1 MSVLILL
8 VGLIGLVNLP
18 MGQYPDI
25 APPTVMV
32 SATYTGA
39 NAETVQK
46 SVVVPLEEAIN
57 GVEDMLYMTSTS
69 TNTCSGSITVY
80 FKQGTDPDM
89 ATINTKNRVSEAEGL
104 LPAEV
109 TKIGVTVEK
118 RQSSMLKIIALYSPD
133 DSYDQTFINNYFK
146 INIEPRLSRIS
157 GVAFP
162 TGTLSS
168 FDGQK
173 TQKTYSVGASASWEI
188 DLFGKL
194 RNSKRQ
200 ALASLLASD
209 AYRQAMQTQVVA
221 TVADSYYALLMLDEQ
236 IRITEQTT
244 ESWREYV
251 RSLAALMQAGQAD
264 RATLAQAEASR
275 LAAESSLLS
284 LQQQAI
290 EQENALCVFVGL
302 TPRHLERGTMDGQ
315 HFPSHLS
322 VGVPLDLLSRRPD
335 VRQAEANLMQAFYAT
350 NSARAA
356 FYPSITLSG
365 SAGWTNSGGAV
376 VANPGAWLLQAVGS
390 LVQPLFNRGQNL
402 ANLKIAKAQQEEAVL
417 QFRQSLLDAGNEVN
431 NALAQWQTA
440 RERIRLDNGQ
450 VEQLTITLGDT
461 ELLMENSAD
470 TNYLQVLTARQ
481 SLLSAQLAVASD
493 RYDEIQGVIELYHAL
508 GGGSE

>member
-1 MSVLILL
+1 MNMQRYTLIIFAVFMLTSCGIYTNYERPSQAVAGIDSL
-8 VGLIGLVNLP
+8 YRPEARPDTTRSIATLRWEELFTDPHLQHLIRQGL
-18 MGQYPDI
+18 
-25 APPTVMV
+25 T
-32 SATYTGA
+32 A
-39 NAETVQK
+39 NADLAVARLQ
-46 SVVVPLEEAIN
+46 VEEA
-57 GVEDMLYMTSTS
+57 
-69 TNTCSGSITVY
+69 
-80 FKQGTDPDM
+80 Q
-89 ATINTKNRVSEAEGL
+89 ATL
-104 LPAEV
+104 
-109 TKIGVTVEK
+109 
-118 RQSSMLKIIALYSPD
+118 RQSKQAYLPSIQLD
-133 DSYDQTFINNYFK
+133 
-146 INIEPRLSRIS
+146 
-157 GVAFP
+157 P

-173 TQKTYSVGASASWEI
+173 TQKTYSLGASASWEI

-209 AYRQAMQTQVVA
+209 AYRQAMQTQVIA

-236 IRITEQTT
+236 IRITEQTA

-264 RATLAQAEASR
+264 RATLTQAEASR

-284 LQQQAI
+284 LQQQAV

-302 TPRHLERGTMDGQ
+302 TPRRLERSTMDRQ
-315 HFPSHLS
+315 QFPSSLS
-322 VGVPLDLLSRRPD
+322 VGVPLDLLARRPD
-335 VRQAEANLMQAFYAT
+335 VRQTEAQLMQAFYAT
-350 NSARAA
+350 NYARAA

-365 SAGWTNSGGAV
+365 SAGWTNSGGA
-376 VANPGAWLLQAVGS
+376 AITNPGAWLLQAVGS

-431 NALAQWQTA
+431 NALVQWQTA
-440 RERIRLDNGQ
+440 RERIRLDSGQ
-450 VEQLTITLGDT
+450 VEQLALTVDDT

-481 SLLSAQLAVASD
+481 SLLSAQLTVASD
-493 RYDEIQGVIELYHAL
+493 RYDEIQGVINLYHAL
-508 GGGSE
+508 GGGTEP

>member
-1 MSVLILL
+1 MNMLRHTLIVFAAVMLASCGIYTNYERPAHAVADMDSL
-8 VGLIGLVNLP
+8 YRPEARPDTTRSIATLRWEELFTDTCLQLIRQGL
-18 MGQYPDI
+18 
-25 APPTVMV
+25 A
-32 SATYTGA
+32 A
-39 NAETVQK
+39 NADLAVARLQ
-46 SVVVPLEEAIN
+46 VEEA
-57 GVEDMLYMTSTS
+57 
-69 TNTCSGSITVY
+69 
-80 FKQGTDPDM
+80 Q
-89 ATINTKNRVSEAEGL
+89 ATL
-104 LPAEV
+104 
-109 TKIGVTVEK
+109 
-118 RQSSMLKIIALYSPD
+118 RQSKLAYLPSVQL
-133 DSYDQTFINNYFK
+133 
-146 INIEPRLSRIS
+146 E
-157 GVAFP
+157 P

-236 IRITEQTT
+236 IRITEQTA

-251 RSLAALMQAGQAD
+251 RSLAVLMQAGQAD

-302 TPRHLERGTMDGQ
+302 TPRRLERGTMDGQ

-365 SAGWTNSGGAV
+365 SAGWTNSGGTA

>member
-1 MSVLILL
+1 MNMLRHTLIVFAAVMLASCGIYTNYERPAQAVADMDSL
-8 VGLIGLVNLP
+8 YRPEARPDTTRSIATLRWEELFTDTCLQQLIRQGL
-18 MGQYPDI
+18 
-25 APPTVMV
+25 A
-32 SATYTGA
+32 A
-39 NAETVQK
+39 NADLAVARLQ
-46 SVVVPLEEAIN
+46 VEEA
-57 GVEDMLYMTSTS
+57 
-69 TNTCSGSITVY
+69 
-80 FKQGTDPDM
+80 Q
-89 ATINTKNRVSEAEGL
+89 ATL
-104 LPAEV
+104 
-109 TKIGVTVEK
+109 
-118 RQSSMLKIIALYSPD
+118 RQSKLAYLPSVQL
-133 DSYDQTFINNYFK
+133 
-146 INIEPRLSRIS
+146 E
-157 GVAFP
+157 P

-200 ALASLLASD
+200 AQASLLASD

-236 IRITEQTT
+236 IRITEQTA

-251 RSLAALMQAGQAD
+251 RSLSALMQAGQAD

-302 TPRHLERGTMDGQ
+302 TPRRLERGTMDGQ

-365 SAGWTNSGGAV
+365 SAGWTNSGGAA

-508 GGGSE
+508 GGGSEQGNH

>member
-1 MSVLILL
+1 MNMLRHTLIVFAAVMLASCGIYTNYERPAQAVADMDSL
-8 VGLIGLVNLP
+8 YRPEARPDTTRSIATLRWEELFTDTCLQQLIRQGL
-18 MGQYPDI
+18 
-25 APPTVMV
+25 A
-32 SATYTGA
+32 A
-39 NAETVQK
+39 NADLAVARLQ
-46 SVVVPLEEAIN
+46 VEEA
-57 GVEDMLYMTSTS
+57 
-69 TNTCSGSITVY
+69 
-80 FKQGTDPDM
+80 Q
-89 ATINTKNRVSEAEGL
+89 ATL
-104 LPAEV
+104 
-109 TKIGVTVEK
+109 
-118 RQSSMLKIIALYSPD
+118 RQSKLAYLPSVQL
-133 DSYDQTFINNYFK
+133 
-146 INIEPRLSRIS
+146 E
-157 GVAFP
+157 P

-236 IRITEQTT
+236 IRITEQTA

-302 TPRHLERGTMDGQ
+302 TPRRLERGTMDGQ

-322 VGVPLDLLSRRPD
+322 VGMPLDLLSRRPD

-365 SAGWTNSGGAV
+365 SAGWTNSGGAA

-450 VEQLTITLGDT
+450 VEQLTITLGDM

>member
-1 MSVLILL
+1 MNMLRHTLIVFAAVMLASCGIYTNYERPAQAVADMDSL
-8 VGLIGLVNLP
+8 YRPEARPDTTRSIATLRWEELFTDTCLQQLIRQGL
-18 MGQYPDI
+18 
-25 APPTVMV
+25 A
-32 SATYTGA
+32 A
-39 NAETVQK
+39 NADLAVARLQ
-46 SVVVPLEEAIN
+46 VEEA
-57 GVEDMLYMTSTS
+57 
-69 TNTCSGSITVY
+69 
-80 FKQGTDPDM
+80 Q
-89 ATINTKNRVSEAEGL
+89 ATL
-104 LPAEV
+104 
-109 TKIGVTVEK
+109 
-118 RQSSMLKIIALYSPD
+118 RQSKLAYLPSVQL
-133 DSYDQTFINNYFK
+133 
-146 INIEPRLSRIS
+146 E
-157 GVAFP
+157 P

-168 FDGQK
+168 FDGHK

-236 IRITEQTT
+236 IRITEQTA

-302 TPRHLERGTMDGQ
+302 TPRRLERGTMDGQ

-365 SAGWTNSGGAV
+365 SAGWTNSGGAA

>member
-1 MSVLILL
+1 MNMLRHTLIVFAAVMLASCGIYTNYERPAQAVADMDSL
-8 VGLIGLVNLP
+8 YRPEARPDTTRSIATLRWEELFTDTCLQQLIRQGL
-18 MGQYPDI
+18 
-25 APPTVMV
+25 A
-32 SATYTGA
+32 A
-39 NAETVQK
+39 NADLAVARLQ
-46 SVVVPLEEAIN
+46 VEEA
-57 GVEDMLYMTSTS
+57 
-69 TNTCSGSITVY
+69 
-80 FKQGTDPDM
+80 Q
-89 ATINTKNRVSEAEGL
+89 ATL
-104 LPAEV
+104 
-109 TKIGVTVEK
+109 
-118 RQSSMLKIIALYSPD
+118 RQSKLAYLPSVQL
-133 DSYDQTFINNYFK
+133 
-146 INIEPRLSRIS
+146 E
-157 GVAFP
+157 P

-236 IRITEQTT
+236 IRITTETA

-275 LAAESSLLS
+275 LSAESSLLS
-284 LQQQAI
+284 LQQQAV
-290 EQENALCVFVGL
+290 EQENALCAFVGL
-302 TPRHLERGTMDGQ
+302 TPQRLERGTMDGQ
-315 HFPSHLS
+315 RFPSRLS

-335 VRQAEANLMQAFYAT
+335 VRQAEAQLMQAFYAT

-356 FYPSITLSG
+356 FYPSVTLSG
-365 SAGWTNSGGAV
+365 SAGWNNSGGAA

-417 QFRQSLLDAGNEVN
+417 QFRQSLLDAGTEVN
-431 NALAQWQTA
+431 NALTQWQTA
-440 RERIRLDNGQ
+440 RERIRLDSDQ
-450 VEQLTITLGDT
+450 VKQLTITLGDT
-461 ELLMENSAD
+461 ELLMENSSE

-508 GGGSE
+508 GGGCD

>member
-1 MSVLILL
+1 MNMQRYTLIIFAVFMLTSCGIYTNYERPSQAVAGIDSL
-8 VGLIGLVNLP
+8 YRPEARPDTTRSIATLRWEELFTDPHLQHLIRQGL
-18 MGQYPDI
+18 
-25 APPTVMV
+25 T
-32 SATYTGA
+32 A
-39 NAETVQK
+39 NADLAVARLQ
-46 SVVVPLEEAIN
+46 VEEA
-57 GVEDMLYMTSTS
+57 
-69 TNTCSGSITVY
+69 
-80 FKQGTDPDM
+80 Q
-89 ATINTKNRVSEAEGL
+89 ATL
-104 LPAEV
+104 
-109 TKIGVTVEK
+109 
-118 RQSSMLKIIALYSPD
+118 RQSKQAYLPSIQLD
-133 DSYDQTFINNYFK
+133 
-146 INIEPRLSRIS
+146 
-157 GVAFP
+157 P

-173 TQKTYSVGASASWEI
+173 TQKTYSLGASASWEI

-209 AYRQAMQTQVVA
+209 AYRQAMQTQVIA

-236 IRITEQTT
+236 IRITEQTA

-284 LQQQAI
+284 LQQQAV

-302 TPRHLERGTMDGQ
+302 TPRRLERSTMDRQ
-315 HFPSHLS
+315 QFPSSLS
-322 VGVPLDLLSRRPD
+322 VGVPLDLLARRPD
-335 VRQAEANLMQAFYAT
+335 VRQVEAKLMQAFYAA

-365 SAGWTNSGGAV
+365 SAGWTNNGGT

-431 NALAQWQTA
+431 NALTRWQTA
-440 RERIRLDNGQ
+440 RERIRLDSGQ

-461 ELLMENSAD
+461 ELLMENSSE
-470 TNYLQVLTARQ
+470 TNYLQVLTARH
-481 SLLSAQLAVASD
+481 SLLSAQLSVASA

>member
-1 MSVLILL
+1 MNMLRHTLIVFAAVMLASCGIYTNYERPAQAVADMDSL
-8 VGLIGLVNLP
+8 YRPEARPDTTRSIATLRWEELFTDTCLQQLIRQGL
-18 MGQYPDI
+18 
-25 APPTVMV
+25 A
-32 SATYTGA
+32 A
-39 NAETVQK
+39 NADLAVARLQ
-46 SVVVPLEEAIN
+46 VEEA
-57 GVEDMLYMTSTS
+57 
-69 TNTCSGSITVY
+69 
-80 FKQGTDPDM
+80 Q
-89 ATINTKNRVSEAEGL
+89 ATL
-104 LPAEV
+104 
-109 TKIGVTVEK
+109 
-118 RQSSMLKIIALYSPD
+118 RQSKLAYLPSVQL
-133 DSYDQTFINNYFK
+133 
-146 INIEPRLSRIS
+146 E
-157 GVAFP
+157 P

-168 FDGQK
+168 FDGHK

-236 IRITEQTT
+236 IRITEQTA

-251 RSLAALMQAGQAD
+251 RSLAVLMQAGQAD

-275 LAAESSLLS
+275 MAAESSLLS

-302 TPRHLERGTMDGQ
+302 TPRRLERGTMDGQ

>member
-1 MSVLILL
+1 MNMLRHTLIVFAAVMLASCGIYTNYERPAQAVADMDSL
-8 VGLIGLVNLP
+8 YRPEARPDTTRSIATLRWEELFTDTCLQQLIRQGL
-18 MGQYPDI
+18 
-25 APPTVMV
+25 A
-32 SATYTGA
+32 A
-39 NAETVQK
+39 NADLAVARLQ
-46 SVVVPLEEAIN
+46 VEEA
-57 GVEDMLYMTSTS
+57 
-69 TNTCSGSITVY
+69 
-80 FKQGTDPDM
+80 Q
-89 ATINTKNRVSEAEGL
+89 ATL
-104 LPAEV
+104 
-109 TKIGVTVEK
+109 
-118 RQSSMLKIIALYSPD
+118 RQSKLAYLPSVQL
-133 DSYDQTFINNYFK
+133 
-146 INIEPRLSRIS
+146 EP
-157 GVAFP
+157 A
-162 TGTLSS
+162 GTLSS

-236 IRITEQTT
+236 IRITEQTA

-302 TPRHLERGTMDGQ
+302 TPRRLERGTMDGQ

-335 VRQAEANLMQAFYAT
+335 VRQAEANLMQAFYAI

-365 SAGWTNSGGAV
+365 SAGWTNSGGAAV
-376 VANPGAWLLQAVGS
+376 TNPGAWLLQAVGS

-481 SLLSAQLAVASD
+481 SLLSAQLSVASA

>member
-1 MSVLILL
+1 MNMLRHTLIVFAAVMLASCGIYTNYERPAQAVADMDSL
-8 VGLIGLVNLP
+8 YRPEARPDTTRSIATLRWEELFTDTCLQQLIRQGL
-18 MGQYPDI
+18 
-25 APPTVMV
+25 A
-32 SATYTGA
+32 A
-39 NAETVQK
+39 NADLAVARLQ
-46 SVVVPLEEAIN
+46 VEEA
-57 GVEDMLYMTSTS
+57 
-69 TNTCSGSITVY
+69 
-80 FKQGTDPDM
+80 Q
-89 ATINTKNRVSEAEGL
+89 ATL
-104 LPAEV
+104 
-109 TKIGVTVEK
+109 
-118 RQSSMLKIIALYSPD
+118 RQSKLAYLPSVQL
-133 DSYDQTFINNYFK
+133 
-146 INIEPRLSRIS
+146 E
-157 GVAFP
+157 P

-236 IRITEQTT
+236 IRITEQTA

-302 TPRHLERGTMDGQ
+302 TPRRLERGTMDGQ

-365 SAGWTNSGGAV
+365 SAGWTNSGGAA

-431 NALAQWQTA
+431 NALTQWQTA
-440 RERIRLDNGQ
+440 RERIRLDNEQ

-470 TNYLQVLTARQ
+470 TNYLQVLTVRQ

>member
-1 MSVLILL
+1 MNMLRHTLIVFAAVMLASCGIYTNYERPAQAVADMDSL
-8 VGLIGLVNLP
+8 YRPEARPDTTRSIATLRWEELFTDTCLQQLIRQGL
-18 MGQYPDI
+18 
-25 APPTVMV
+25 A
-32 SATYTGA
+32 A
-39 NAETVQK
+39 NADLAVARLQ
-46 SVVVPLEEAIN
+46 VEEA
-57 GVEDMLYMTSTS
+57 
-69 TNTCSGSITVY
+69 
-80 FKQGTDPDM
+80 Q
-89 ATINTKNRVSEAEGL
+89 ATL
-104 LPAEV
+104 
-109 TKIGVTVEK
+109 
-118 RQSSMLKIIALYSPD
+118 RQSKLAYLPSVQL
-133 DSYDQTFINNYFK
+133 
-146 INIEPRLSRIS
+146 E
-157 GVAFP
+157 P

-236 IRITEQTT
+236 IRITEQTA

-302 TPRHLERGTMDGQ
+302 TPRRLERGTMDGQ

-365 SAGWTNSGGAV
+365 SAGWTNSVGVA

>member
-1 MSVLILL
+1 MNMLRHTLIVFAAVMLASCGIYTNYERPVQAVADMDSL
-8 VGLIGLVNLP
+8 YRPEARPDTTRSIATLRWEELFTDTCLQQLIRQGL
-18 MGQYPDI
+18 
-25 APPTVMV
+25 A
-32 SATYTGA
+32 A
-39 NAETVQK
+39 NADLAVARLQ
-46 SVVVPLEEAIN
+46 VEEA
-57 GVEDMLYMTSTS
+57 
-69 TNTCSGSITVY
+69 
-80 FKQGTDPDM
+80 Q
-89 ATINTKNRVSEAEGL
+89 ATL
-104 LPAEV
+104 
-109 TKIGVTVEK
+109 
-118 RQSSMLKIIALYSPD
+118 RQSKLAYLPSVQL
-133 DSYDQTFINNYFK
+133 
-146 INIEPRLSRIS
+146 E
-157 GVAFP
+157 P

-236 IRITEQTT
+236 IRITEQTA

-302 TPRHLERGTMDGQ
+302 TPRRLERGTMDGQ

-365 SAGWTNSGGAV
+365 SAGWTNSGGAA

-440 RERIRLDNGQ
+440 RERIRLDNEQ